1 MSTAPVLPAQTPAPE
16 TAPLSEGARIINT
29 FIAPSKTFTD
39 LRRSAAWWAPFLL
52 LVVISTVFVYT
63 AGQKI
68 GFRKIMEN
76 QMQAQ
81 PKQQARLEQLPADQR
96 ERQMEQGAKVTE
108 IFSYVVP
115 IFILIFWLV
124 LAAVMYPSFK
134 FAAGADVNFKIS
146 LAIVVYAAL
155 PLVLKTVLSLVSVL
169 AGMSPDS
176 FSFQNPLA
184 TNPGY
189 FMNPAGSPFLYSI
202 LSAIDIFMI
211 WTLVLTALG
220 FTYVSKVKRGTA
232 FARIYA
238 GCRWPRSDV
247 LVADSKAR
255 EARQIVGKTDEP
267 CGRGRLARALFT
279 QPTRGSPVFLRVLCG
294 SFPRTLRFAV
304 LAVKECTAT
313 NPDPSQYPSASSAH
327 NPHQS

>member
-1 MSTAPVLPAQTPAPE
+1 MAAAPVTPVAVPSP
-16 TAPLSEGARIINT
+16 TSQPTPLSEGARILNT

-52 LVVISTVFVYT
+52 MVIISTVFVYT
-63 AGQKI
+63 VGQKI
-68 GFRKIMEN
+68 GFRKVTEN
-76 QMQAQ
+76 QLQMS
-81 PKQQARLEQLPADQR
+81 PKQSAQLENLPADQR
-96 ERQMEQGAKVTE
+96 ERQMEQRTTGTR
-108 IFSYVVP
+108 IISYAFPV
-115 IFILIFWLV
+115 ITLIFWLI

-155 PLVLKTVLSLVSVL
+155 PLILKSLLSLVSVL

-189 FMNPAGSPFLYSI
+189 FMNPADSPFLYGI

-220 FTYVSKVKRGTA
+220 FTYVSKAKRGTA
-232 FARIYA
+232 FA
-238 GCRWPRSDV
+238 
-247 LVADSKAR
+247 
-255 EARQIVGKTDEP
+255 IVFGWW
-267 CGRGRLARALFT
+267 ALI
-279 QPTRGSPVFLRVLCG
+279 
-294 SFPRTLRFAV
+294 TLFFSGLGAMF
-304 LAVKECTAT
+304 
-313 NPDPSQYPSASSAH
+313 S
-327 NPHQS
+327 